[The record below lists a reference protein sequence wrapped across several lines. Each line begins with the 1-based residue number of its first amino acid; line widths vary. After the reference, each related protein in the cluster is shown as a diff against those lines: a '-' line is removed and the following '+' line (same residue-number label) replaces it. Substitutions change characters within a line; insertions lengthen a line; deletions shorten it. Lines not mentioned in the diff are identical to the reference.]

1 MEDYAAAD
9 RKPIL
14 GLWARWARSLRFRAT
29 LAVQRASRLAA
40 RAAASRLRL
49 SPPPSGRTV
58 SSCSQAPAAPRAQ
71 VRARSSPRRDSLPN
85 ATYGAGASAAPPRPI
100 AHGAD
105 ARATAPDTRAEQHHL
120 VRPRL
125 RQAIDPKRAARAI
138 TGLRT
143 IVAPPLRLSPGTQ
156 YLSARTLHDVVP
168 RVVAEQAQGNPA
180 LRGFFLRRDERGD
193 ATALQS
199 PIDLRVGVA
208 RVRRHQRGVAPREFA
223 NRIHMGFDHLPLVH
237 RRVLLLGRLESPA
250 PARGRK
256 PRVRV
261 RPAHL
266 PGTPAPAA
274 SATLL
279 PGLLLQGVLR
289 HHLVHV
295 TLHQTLPTHVRPNQ

>member
-1 MEDYAAAD
+1 M
-9 RKPIL
+9 
-14 GLWARWARSLRFRAT
+14 
-29 LAVQRASRLAA
+29 
-40 RAAASRLRL
+40 RL

-58 SSCSQAPAAPRAQ
+58 SSCSEAPAAPRAQ

-208 RVRRHQRGVAPREFA
+208 QVRLRHSYASRALALGESFSA
-223 NRIHMGFDHLPLVH
+223 IGKLLDHTMV
-237 RRVLLLGRLESPA
+237 STT
-250 PARGRK
+250 ARY
-256 PRVRV
+256 
-261 RPAHL
+261 AHL
-266 PGTPAPAA
+266 MREAEKAA
-274 SATLL
+274 AARVGDSI
-279 PGLLLQGVLR
+279 G
-289 HHLVHV
+289 VHV
-295 TLHQTLPTHVRPNQ
+295 TNGR

>member
-1 MEDYAAAD
+1 MEDYAAAV

-14 GLWARWARSLRFRAT
+14 GAWARWACSLRFWAT

-85 ATYGAGASAAPPRPI
+85 ATYDAGASTAPPRPI
-100 AHGAD
+100 APG
-105 ARATAPDTRAEQHHL
+105 RAQQRRIRMRNQNLL

-125 RQAIDPKRAARAI
+125 RQAIEPERAARAI
-138 TGLRT
+138 TRPRT

-156 YLSARTLHDVVP
+156 CLSARTLHDVVP

-208 RVRRHQRGVAPREFA
+208 QVRRHQRGVAPREFT